1 MIRRPPR
8 STLFPYTTLFRSP
21 GHAHAL
27 ALQHLDDHRIAL
39 RAEIAAV
46 FVALSDF
53 ERHGAGPGEEGG
65 VVERGR
71 HRRDRRVAPRFAG
84 EPPVRGDLEFSLP
97 RLAPFFGL
105 ILKTARAGVVT
116 AHPRL
121 E

>member
-53 ERHGAGPGEEGG
+53 ERHGADPVEEGG
-65 VVERGR
+65 VVERVR
-71 HRRDRRVAPRFAG
+71 HRRDRRVAPSFAV
-84 EPPVRGDLEFSLP
+84 EPRVRVDLEFALP
-97 RLAPFFGL
+97 RLALFFGL
-105 ILKTARAGVVT
+105 IQEPARAEVVT
-116 AHPRL
+116 SHP
-121 E
+121 